1 MVPRLI
7 EAYVTYIG
15 ALKAGLVVIP
25 SSEMLRPSDID
36 YRLVHSNA
44 KAIVSYDAFSSQFN
58 DVENMEGVQ
67 HFVIG
72 KAEKT
77 KIITD
82 LLKHA
87 STDFAQ
93 LKQKVLTLHSYRILQ
108 EQQERQRE
116 LYIHML
122 GLRSFKNYWGKVAWY

>member
-44 KAIVSYDAFSSQFN
+44 KAIVSYDAFSDQF
-58 DVENMEGVQ
+58 E
-67 HFVIG
+67 
-72 KAEKT
+72 
-77 KIITD
+77 
-82 LLKHA
+82 
-87 STDFAQ
+87 
-93 LKQKVLTLHSYRILQ
+93 
-108 EQQERQRE
+108 
-116 LYIHML
+116 
-122 GLRSFKNYWGKVAWY
+122 